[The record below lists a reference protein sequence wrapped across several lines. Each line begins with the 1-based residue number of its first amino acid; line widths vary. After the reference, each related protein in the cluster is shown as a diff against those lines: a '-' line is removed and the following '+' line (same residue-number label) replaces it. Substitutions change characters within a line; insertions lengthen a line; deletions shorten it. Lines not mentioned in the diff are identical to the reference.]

1 MSVHEKIRLVRQA
14 KGFTQEEFA
23 EKLGLSPN
31 AYGDIERGD
40 SDPKLS
46 KLQKIAEI
54 LEMDLSELLDLSDK
68 TLLNINFNNEGK
80 QRDVY
85 MSSNSEHEK
94 LKSICEFRDKE
105 IIMYQQR
112 ITDLTKII
120 DVLEKNK
127 PNIAE

>member
-94 LKSICEFRDKE
+94 LKSICEFKDKE
-105 IIMYQQR
+105 IVMYQQR

-127 PNIAE
+127 LE

>member
-14 KGFTQEEFA
+14 KGLTQEDVA

-54 LEMDLSELLDLSDK
+54 LEMDLSDLLNLNDK
-68 TLLNINFNNEGK
+68 SVLNINFNKQGK
-80 QRDVY
+80 HYTVY
-85 MSSNSEHEK
+85 MSSNSELEK
-94 LKSICEFRDKE
+94 LKSICEFKDKE
-105 IIMYQQR
+105 IEMYQQR

-120 DVLEKNK
+120 DVLEKTK
-127 PNIAE
+127 SSS

>member
-46 KLQKIAEI
+46 KLQKIADI

-80 QRDVY
+80 QHDVY

-94 LKSICEFRDKE
+94 LKSICEFKDKE
-105 IIMYQQR
+105 IAMYQQR

-127 PNIAE
+127 RE

>member
-1 MSVHEKIRLVRQA
+1 MSVHEKIKLVRQA
-14 KGFTQEEFA
+14 KGLTQEDVA

-46 KLQKIAEI
+46 KLQKIADI
-54 LEMDLSELLDLSDK
+54 LEMDLSDLFDLSDK
-68 TLLNINFNNEGK
+68 AVLNINFNK
-80 QRDVY
+80 QGRHNVY

-94 LKSICEFRDKE
+94 LKSICELRDKE
-105 IIMYQQR
+105 IEMYQQR

-127 PNIAE
+127 TNIE

>member
-54 LEMDLSELLDLSDK
+54 LEMNLSELLDLSDK

-85 MSSNSEHEK
+85 MSSNI
-94 LKSICEFRDKE
+94 KSSSSTSRT
-105 IIMYQQR
+105 R
-112 ITDLTKII
+112 
-120 DVLEKNK
+120 
-127 PNIAE
+127 

>member
-46 KLQKIAEI
+46 KLQKIADI

-68 TLLNINFNNEGK
+68 AVLNINFNK
-80 QRDVY
+80 QGRHNVY
-85 MSSNSEHEK
+85 TSSNSEHEK
-94 LKSICEFRDKE
+94 LKSSCEFKDKE
-105 IIMYQQR
+105 IAMYQQR
-112 ITDLTKII
+112 ITDLIKII